1 MKFFIILAYNSEIL
15 SKFAEAKKSD
25 ETYKD
30 CIEMNMPRYRKN
42 ASADSAGSIRYPAT
56 LSDLALWTSVTLLSE
71 ISIREHRRV
80 AFGYSS
86 DL

>member
-15 SKFAEAKKSD
+15 SKFAEAKKKSD

-42 ASADSAGSIRYPAT
+42 ACGIWLFKRFAI
-56 LSDLALWTSVTLLSE
+56 
-71 ISIREHRRV
+71 
-80 AFGYSS
+80 
-86 DL
+86 

>member
-1 MKFFIILAYNSEIL
+1 MAALGRESLKHDSHHQGMDYIMLRCVA
-15 SKFAEAKKSD
+15 AEL
-25 ETYKD
+25 T
-30 CIEMNMPRYRKN
+30 KN

-86 DL
+86 GFQYKKNKNL